1 MSRQPSAFMT
11 VPELLNGN
19 AKDLHDT
26 MVRVVG
32 RLLRY
37 DVKSSLIWLGHVRAP
52 YLELPIDSSVVEPF
66 PFSRG
71 SLYQF
76 IGEID
81 ASGKKCEGTVVRA
94 LAYRCVEG
102 LDMELYSRALRVRT
116 SPSCTH

>member
-1 MSRQPSAFMT
+1 MT
-11 VPELLNGN
+11 VPEVLNG
-19 AKDLHDT
+19 KTKELHDT

-37 DVKSSLIWLGHVRAP
+37 NVKSSLIWLEHFKSP

-76 IGEID
+76 IGEVD
-81 ASGKKCEGTVVRA
+81 ASGKKCEGAVVRA
-94 LAYRCVEG
+94 LSYRCVEG
-102 LDMELYSRALRVRT
+102 LDMELYTRALRVRT
-116 SPSCTH
+116 GQRHSPSLGSH

>member
-1 MSRQPSAFMT
+1 MS
-11 VPELLNGN
+11 VPELLNG
-19 AKDLHDT
+19 KTKELHDT

-37 DVKSSLIWLGHVRAP
+37 DVKSSLIWLGHFKVP
-52 YLELPIDSSVVEPF
+52 HLELPIDSSVVEPF

-76 IGEID
+76 IGEVD
-81 ASGKKCEGTVVRA
+81 ATGKKCDGMVVRA

-116 SPSCTH
+116 GQGPSPLSEPR